1 MILDTFIF
9 EEHHSV
15 GEGLK
20 LSEESMQSSILF
32 SYIHPHPA
40 NEMKD
45 AAVGETTLISVKH
58 LAKAI
63 SLKYSQLFE
72 ICYSFY
78 IFLLLAYSIR

>member
-9 EEHHSV
+9 EERLSI

-32 SYIHPHPA
+32 SYIHPHTA

-45 AAVGETTLISVKH
+45 AAVGVS
-58 LAKAI
+58 AA
-63 SLKYSQLFE
+63 SL
-72 ICYSFY
+72 
-78 IFLLLAYSIR
+78 